1 MTTTEPSSNLPDSGS
16 LSEEELAEI
25 ERKFDPETAFR
36 PVFGKL
42 AALIS
47 VALVCMALYHW
58 WASGFGTMR
67 ELVHRGIH
75 LSFVLSLVFLLFS
88 VQRKNPGAQTDADI
102 PRAQLF
108 GVQIRYV
115 VWAAIALVAASV
127 IGVKPVLIA
136 ITIVAAWA
144 LLRNHF
150 YKFYEKFSLG
160 GVPVVDIVLAILAVV
175 ASMYLPLLPSE
186 LVAERVG
193 NPGQF
198 EVFMGTALLL
208 LTLETARRA
217 VGPTL
222 PIIALIFIL
231 FAYFGP
237 YAPGAL
243 KHGGSSWL
251 GIINHL
257 YMTNQGIYGIAI
269 GVMAQYVFLFILFGV
284 LATRIGLGQLF
295 IDMAMVLAG
304 RYAGGPAKVAIF
316 SSAFMGTISG
326 SSIANT
332 VTTGAL
338 TIPAMKRIGYPSH
351 FSGAVEATS
360 STGGQITPPILGAAA
375 FIMVEYLEIPLRDV
389 LAAAL
394 FPALLHYFGIFIMV
408 HLEARKL
415 GLRGLNKDEM
425 PNAVLVLKQHWLS
438 IIPLIILVYLIL
450 SGKTPDYAAVF
461 GIAACVVVGVL
472 NPVNRLTFRDLWNAL
487 VSGSKN
493 TLAVGAAAA
502 TVGVVVGVVTL
513 TGVGFRL
520 GYVVVQTATELG
532 DTVAAIWPLSMFS
545 VSQWALFFSLVL
557 IAISCII
564 MGAGIPTTA
573 TYIILVAVA
582 APALAAL
589 QVEPLVAH
597 FFVFYYGVLADITP
611 PVALAAYAAAG
622 IAGSNPFRTGNT
634 AFRLG
639 IAKALVPFVFV
650 YSPALLLVTDGFTW
664 GAFTITLIGAM
675 AGISMIGCAFAGY
688 LFTAMSQWQR
698 WWTGLVS
705 LFFIAPGIKTMLI
718 GFVLIMPVLFLQWKG
733 RSMDYPAKHSGTGS
747 A

>member
-1 MTTTEPSSNLPDSGS
+1 MAADLQADTTPALT
-16 LSEEELAEI
+16 SEQLAEI
-25 ERKFDPETAFR
+25 EREFDPETAFR
-36 PVFGKL
+36 PTGKSL
-42 AALIS
+42 GFLITGILVAMS
-47 VALVCMALYHW
+47 VYHFY
-58 WASGFGTMR
+58 ASGFGLIR

-75 LSFVLSLVFLLFS
+75 LSFVLALVFLLFGL
-88 VQRKNPGAQTDADI
+88 RKSSNMVP
-102 PRAQLF
+102 P
-108 GVQIRYV
+108 
-115 VWAAIALVAASV
+115 
-127 IGVKPVLIA
+127 K
-136 ITIVAAWA
+136 AWY
-144 LLRNHF
+144 RF
-150 YKFYEKFSLG
+150 E
-160 GVPVVDIVLAILAVV
+160 GVPLIDIVLAILAV
-175 ASMYLPLLPSE
+175 AAAMYLPLLPPE
-186 LVAERVG
+186 ALAQRVG
-193 NPGQF
+193 NPSPSDI
-198 EVFMGTALLL
+198 FMGSCLLI
-208 LTLETARRA
+208 LTLEATRRS

-222 PIIALIFIL
+222 PIIGLLFIG

-237 YAPGAL
+237 WMPGAL

-269 GVMAQYVFLFILFGV
+269 GVMAKYVFLFILFGV

-295 IDMAMVLAG
+295 IEIALVIAG
-304 RYAGGPAKVAIF
+304 RYSGGPAKVAIF

-338 TIPAMKRIGYPSH
+338 TIPAMKKVGYPAH
-351 FSGAVEATS
+351 FAAAVEATS

-408 HLEARKL
+408 HLEAKKL
-415 GLRGLNKDEM
+415 GLRGLRAEELPKLGV
-425 PNAVLVLKQHWLS
+425 VLRDHWLS
-438 IIPLIILVYLIL
+438 LIPLIILVYFIL
-450 SGKTPDYAAVF
+450 SGRTPDFAAVY
-461 GIAACVVVGVL
+461 GIIACVVVGFL
-472 NPVNRLTFRDLWNAL
+472 NPNHRLTIPDLW
-487 VSGSKN
+487 VSLAAGAKN

-520 GYVVVQTATELG
+520 GYVVVQTATDIGTFFSTLPVLG
-532 DTVAAIWPLSMFS
+532 YFTVG
-545 VSQWALFFSLVL
+545 QWTLFTSLVL
-557 IAISCII
+557 IAFSCII

-582 APALAAL
+582 APALAQL

-622 IAGSNPFRTGNT
+622 IAGSNPFKTGNT

-650 YSPALLLVTDGFTW
+650 YSPALLLVADGFTW
-664 GAFTITLIGAM
+664 WLFSVTLLGAM
-675 AGISMIGCAFAGY
+675 LGIASLGVAFSGY
-688 LFTAMSQWQR
+688 LLAQLKKWER
-698 WWTGLVS
+698 WWVALVS
-705 LFFIAPGIKTMLI
+705 FLFIAPGLTTMAVGLVLMLPVVILQLRRAKT
-718 GFVLIMPVLFLQWKG
+718 
-733 RSMDYPAKHSGTGS
+733 
-747 A
+747 

>member
-1 MTTTEPSSNLPDSGS
+1 MADP
-16 LSEEELAEI
+16 ELTAEDLHEI
-25 ERKFDPETAFR
+25 ERKYDPELAFR
-36 PVFGKL
+36 PTGRSIAMLV
-42 AALIS
+42 S
-47 VALVCMALYHW
+47 VCLVAMSAYHFY
-58 WASGFGTMR
+58 ASGFGLVR
-67 ELVHRGIH
+67 ELLHRGIH
-75 LSFVLSLVFLLFS
+75 LSFVLGLVFLLFS
-88 VQRKNPGAQTDADI
+88 WRRSTSASLPAPAWF
-102 PRAQLF
+102 RLS
-108 GVQIRYV
+108 GVPILDLV
-115 VWAAIALVAASV
+115 FAIMAVAA
-127 IGVKPVLIA
+127 A
-136 ITIVAAWA
+136 
-144 LLRNHF
+144 
-150 YKFYEKFSLG
+150 
-160 GVPVVDIVLAILAVV
+160 
-175 ASMYLPLLPSE
+175 MYLPLLPPAALS
-186 LVAERVG
+186 VRVG
-193 NPGQF
+193 NPSDLD
-198 EVFMGTALLL
+198 VLMGTALFV
-208 LTLETARRA
+208 LTLEATRRS

-222 PIIALIFIL
+222 PIIALIFVA
-231 FAYFGP
+231 FAIFGP

-243 KHGGSSWL
+243 KHGGASWGGL
-251 GIINHL
+251 INHL

-295 IDMAMVLAG
+295 IDLAMVIAG

-338 TIPAMKRIGYPSH
+338 TIPAMKRVGYPPH
-351 FSGAVEATS
+351 FAGAVEATS

-375 FIMVEYLEIPLRDV
+375 FIMVEYLEIPLRDI

-394 FPALLHYFGIFIMV
+394 FPAMLHYFGIFIMV

-415 GLRGLNKDEM
+415 GLRGLRADEL
-425 PNAVLVLKQHWLS
+425 PRAGLVLRQHWLS
-438 IIPLIILVYLIL
+438 IIPLGILVYLIL
-450 SGKTPDYAAVF
+450 SGKTPDFAAVY
-461 GIAACVVVGVL
+461 GIIACVVVGFL
-472 NPVNRLTFRDLWNAL
+472 NPVNRLTLGDLWQAL
-487 VSGSKN
+487 ADGARN

-520 GYVVVQTATELG
+520 GYVVVQTATDMG
-532 DTVAAIWPLSMFS
+532 GMLSEMWLLSYFTLQ
-545 VSQWALFFSLVL
+545 QWALFVSLVL
-557 IAISCII
+557 IAVSCII

-582 APALAAL
+582 APALAQL

-622 IAGSNPFRTGNT
+622 IAGANPFRTGNT

-664 GAFTITLIGAM
+664 SAFTITLTGAM
-675 AGISMIGCAFAGY
+675 LGIGGLGAAFSGY
-688 LFTAMSQWQR
+688 LLAPMRKWER
-698 WWTGLVS
+698 WAVGLTS
-705 LFFIAPGIKTMLI
+705 LLFIAPGLTTMAIGLLLWSPILI
-718 GFVLIMPVLFLQWKG
+718 LQWRKVRRG
-733 RSMDYPAKHSGTGS
+733 GALPG
-747 A
+747 